1 MAATRQKRPT
11 VKQKRAMANLVENG
25 GNVYRAMVD
34 AGYSPATAKNPNKLT
49 DSVTFRSIAEQIPD
63 DLLVQVHM
71 EGLAANRVIS
81 ANITYGDAD
90 EKTNDF
96 IEVPDH
102 AVRHKFLDSAY
113 KIKKIMDGDGTKVAM
128 VLMFDP
134 IFNAPTPETKGGRS
148 Q

>member
-1 MAATRQKRPT
+1 MMRIMATL
-11 VKQKRAMANLVENG
+11 KQKKAIKNLVENG
-25 GNVYRAMVD
+25 GNVSRAMIA
-34 AGYSPATAKNPNKLT
+34 AGYSPATAKTPQKLT
-49 DSVTFRSIAEQIPD
+49 ESAAFRSIAEQIPD
-63 DLLVQVHM
+63 DLLVKVHM

-113 KIKKIMDGDGTKVAM
+113 KIKKIMDGDGPKVGM

-134 IFNAPTPETKGGRS
+134 VFNATTHQAEGSRN
-148 Q
+148 